1 MSLLKEGNTLDSIY
15 NTDTKN
21 DSGLVKNNLMKKIS
35 SSCDDNLKDGE
46 LLDEL
51 KNRKSSVQNSTGIY
65 YGTCKV
71 KGQNNGSLAFTEEKI
86 KIMNSE
92 IYSKENII
100 DFNLDTSNCDE
111 EEIRNASSIRKEQIN
126 YKQNNLANTQA
137 FEDSKIPGLIKD
149 TFNNSS
155 RVKKEMIHVKKDLEE
170 MQEQLGSYIT
180 I

>member
-1 MSLLKEGNTLDSIY
+1 MG
-15 NTDTKN
+15 
-21 DSGLVKNNLMKKIS
+21 
-35 SSCDDNLKDGE
+35 
-46 LLDEL
+46 
-51 KNRKSSVQNSTGIY
+51 
-65 YGTCKV
+65 
-71 KGQNNGSLAFTEEKI
+71 
-86 KIMNSE
+86 MNSE

-155 RVKKEMIHVKKDLEE
+155 RVKKEIIHVKKDLEE
-170 MQEQLGSYIT
+170 MQEQLGSYNIIET
-180 I
+180 FADFTQND